1 MNVDEKA
8 WDILSKING
17 CYINTVMWGSASD
30 YARHELKRK
39 SYIVVDEIMTELES
53 IEINYGLDVV
63 EKSIKNWKK
72 IREYISNL

>member
-17 CYINTVMWGSASD
+17 CYINTVMWQNASD

-39 SYIVVDEIMTELES
+39 SYIVVDEVINELES
-53 IEINYGLDVV
+53 IEINHGLEIV
-63 EKSIKNWKK
+63 EKSMKHWKN